1 MILLILSW
9 SHCTE
14 TNLIH
19 YSFVAFCTYW
29 NDFEPILPYSEKKIL
44 SSSSC
49 SSSYLE
55 LRSGADSSA
64 PLIAKLCGGLMPGS
78 QRSSGAVMYLRFRSD
93 SSATHT
99 GFNAKYSI
107 GNARTYQFL

>member
-9 SHCTE
+9 SHCME

-19 YSFVAFCTYW
+19 YSFVALCTYW
-29 NDFEPILPYSEKKIL
+29 NDFEPKLPYSEKKIL

-49 SSSYLE
+49 TSSYLE

-107 GNARTYQFL
+107 GNACTYQFL